1 MLDGSRTDAVATPGR
16 VVRTRL
22 YFTSES
28 HLQTLLNVL
37 RFPLPGAPSVITS
50 EGARQL
56 AETPELCYLTQVG
69 QCPPPVVAPSRFSDF
84 EAPRDTPPPPLPRR
98 SSSASGRTTRATHAT
113 AGASASRSSS
123 LPVPTRCCT
132 PLAARAA

>member
-56 AETPELCYLTQVG
+56 AETRVQQRIAHRLRVLVLAHRAKLELAYQAADC
-69 QCPPPVVAPSRFSDF
+69 A
-84 EAPRDTPPPPLPRR
+84 
-98 SSSASGRTTRATHAT
+98 ASGGTATGVLPMQQWAETTQQVRRRTAEPDPEPSPCPRHRANQW
-113 AGASASRSSS
+113 R
-123 LPVPTRCCT
+123 
-132 PLAARAA
+132 